1 MTVANCNRGGNGMAI
16 KTLFI
21 APYRGLKELAS
32 VLAKQ
37 QTDLDIVIEEADL
50 GDAIPVVKENENKGI
65 QFIISRGGTAKLI
78 SQFTNI
84 PVVEI
89 KLSGYD
95 ILRTLTLI
103 KDYQMKVHMIGFP
116 NICNDVLSIANLLN
130 IDLSYT
136 IVHHKEEVANAVK
149 EAWMN
154 GAQLILGDT
163 ITVNTAESFGLQGMM
178 ITTGKEA
185 VLEVFDQVRQMNKV
199 MKQLESDYSVYKEL
213 IHSIKDCIVIFQE
226 SGKIVFANQAFIQ
239 KLYKKIK
246 EITQLSIFN
255 LPEEFLPVIHEVLA
269 IKDPYSVINKNMV
282 LDGEGLR
289 VTAGRLDHG
298 KFNYFRIHEKDIDG
312 RKSIEVHKGR
322 IPITSLAQLVTTS
335 PIMKN
340 VLSKAKAA
348 AETKDPLIIWGDQGV
363 GKKFLAS
370 CIHSESEYRKGQFV
384 ELLIQK
390 DSLSVT
396 DEIAF
401 FLSTLQR
408 TTVYV
413 SGFEL
418 ISQERQKEIVEL
430 FTNKQIRVIYSFSFD
445 PSENTSLFHREIIY
459 RVNANSIY
467 MPTLKERNED
477 LGELIRLFVSIFNA
491 QFGKQV
497 VGIKEE
503 ALEYLRNF
511 SWTEN
516 VKQLK
521 SVVKDLVNASV
532 GDYIDSKVIDRLSLD
547 NSMVR
552 KGSEIDLTKS
562 LEEIEREVILKVLKE
577 ENMNQTKAAKR
588 LGINRT
594 TLWRK
599 IN

>member
-1 MTVANCNRGGNGMAI
+1 MAI

-21 APYRGLKELAS
+21 APYRGLKELAT

-37 QTDLDIVIEEADL
+37 QNDLDIVIEEADL

-116 NICNDVLSIANLLN
+116 NICNDVLSVANLLT
-130 IDLSYT
+130 IDISYT
-136 IVHHKEEVANAVK
+136 VVHQKEEVANAVK
-149 EAWMN
+149 EAWKN

-178 ITTGKEA
+178 ITTGKES
-185 VLEVFDQVRQMNKV
+185 VLEVFDQVRQMNRA
-199 MKQLESDYSVYKEL
+199 MKQLESDYSVYKNF
-213 IHSIKDCIVIFQE
+213 IHSMKDCVVIFQE

-239 KLYKKIK
+239 KLYKKNK
-246 EITQLSIFN
+246 EINQLSIFS
-255 LPEEFLPVIHEVLA
+255 LPEDFLPLIDELLA
-269 IKDPYSVINKNMV
+269 IKTPYSMINKNMV

-289 VTAGRLDHG
+289 VTAGRIDHG
-298 KFNYFRIHEKDIDG
+298 KYYYFRIHEKDVEG
-312 RKSIEVHKGR
+312 KKNIEVHKGR
-322 IPITSLAQLVTTS
+322 IPKTSLAQLVTTS

-340 VLSKAKAA
+340 VLTKARTAA
-348 AETKDPLIIWGDQGV
+348 DTKDPLIIWGANGV

-370 CIHSESEYRKGQFV
+370 SIHSESENRNSQFV
-384 ELLIQK
+384 ELVIQT
-390 DSLSVT
+390 DSSTVT
-396 DEIAF
+396 EEIGF
-401 FLSTLQR
+401 VLSTLEK

-413 SGFEL
+413 LGFEL
-418 ISQERQKEIVEL
+418 ISKERQKEMMEL
-430 FTNKQIRVIYSFSFD
+430 ITNKQIRAIFSFSFD
-445 PSENTSLFHREIIY
+445 PGKNTNLFQREIISLL
-459 RVNANSIY
+459 NANSIY

-521 SVVKDLVNASV
+521 SLVKDLVIASE
-532 GDYIDSKVIDRLSLD
+532 GDYIDSQVINNVSLD
-547 NSMVR
+547 DSMVR
-552 KGSEIDLTKS
+552 KGSEIDLTKT
-562 LEEIEREVILKVLKE
+562 LEEIEKEVILKVLKE

>member
-1 MTVANCNRGGNGMAI
+1 MAI

-37 QTDLDIVIEEADL
+37 QPDLDIVIKEADL
-50 GDAIPVVKENENKGI
+50 GDAIPVVKEYEDKGI

-130 IDLSYT
+130 IDISYT
-136 IVHHKEEVANAVK
+136 VVHHKEEVANAVK

-178 ITTGKEA
+178 ITTGKES
-185 VLEVFDQVRQMNKV
+185 VLEVFDQVRQMNRV
-199 MKQLESDYSVYKEL
+199 MKQLETDYSVYKDF
-213 IHSIKDCIVIFQE
+213 IHSMKDCIVIFQE
-226 SGKIVFANQAFIQ
+226 SGKIVFANQSFIQ
-239 KLYKKIK
+239 KLYKKNNLINH
-246 EITQLSIFN
+246 LSIFN
-255 LPEEFLPVIHEVLA
+255 LPEDFLPLIHELLA
-269 IKDPYSVINKNMV
+269 VKAPYSVINKNMV
-282 LDGEGLR
+282 LNNEDLR
-289 VTAGRLDHG
+289 VTAGRVDDG
-298 KFNYFRIHEKDIDG
+298 KYYYIRIHEKDFEG
-312 RKSIEVHKGR
+312 KKSIEVHKGR
-322 IPITSLAQLVTTS
+322 IPKTSLAQLVTTS

-340 VLSKAKAA
+340 VLINAKTAA
-348 AETKDPLIIWGDQGV
+348 DMEDPLVIWGAKGV

-370 CIHSESEYRKGQFV
+370 SIHSESEYRNSQFV
-384 ELLIQK
+384 ELLIQNY
-390 DSLSVT
+390 SSSVT
-396 DEIAF
+396 EEIAF
-401 FLSTLQR
+401 LLSTLER

-413 SGFEL
+413 VGFEL
-418 ISQERQKEIVEL
+418 ISQELQKEIMEL
-430 FTNKQIRVIYSFSFD
+430 FTDKQIRVIYSFSFD
-445 PSENTSLFHREIIY
+445 PGKNTSLFHREI
-459 RVNANSIY
+459 VNQMNANTIY

-503 ALEYLRNF
+503 ALEFLRNF

-516 VKQLK
+516 VKQLRI
-521 SVVKDLVNASV
+521 VVKDLVNASE
-532 GDYIDSKVIDRLSLD
+532 GDYIDSHVIDSLSLD
-547 NSMVR
+547 NSIV
-552 KGSEIDLTKS
+552 KTGTEIDLTKS

>member
-1 MTVANCNRGGNGMAI
+1 MTVANCNRGGNVMAI

-37 QTDLDIVIEEADL
+37 QMDLELVIEEADL
-50 GDAIPVVKENENKGI
+50 GDAIPIVKENDNKGI

-84 PVVEI
+84 PVIEI

-116 NICNDVLSIANLLN
+116 NICKDVLSIANLLN
-130 IDLSYT
+130 IDISYT

-163 ITVNTAESFGLQGMM
+163 VTVNTADSFGLQGML

-185 VLEVFDQVRQMNKV
+185 VLEVFDQVRQMNRV
-199 MKQLESDYSVYKEL
+199 MKQLESDYSVYKDF
-213 IHSIKDCIVIFQE
+213 IHSIKDCIVIFEE
-226 SGKIVFANQAFIQ
+226 SGKIAFANQAFIQ
-239 KLYKKIK
+239 KLYKKNK
-246 EITQLSIFN
+246 EIKQLSIFN
-255 LPEEFLPVIHEVLA
+255 LPEEFLPLIHELLA
-269 IKDPYSVINKNMV
+269 IKDPYSMINKNMV
-282 LDGEGLR
+282 LAGEDLR
-289 VTAGRLDHG
+289 VTAGKLNHG
-298 KFNYFRIHEKDIDG
+298 KFYYFRIHEKDIDG

-322 IPITSLAQLVTTS
+322 IPKTSLAQLVTAS

-348 AETKDPLIIWGDQGV
+348 ADTKDPLIIWGDHGV

-370 CIHSESEYRKGQFV
+370 SIHSESEYRNNQFM
-384 ELLIQK
+384 ELWIQN
-390 DSLSVT
+390 DSSSVT

-401 FLSTLQR
+401 LLSTLQR

-418 ISQERQKEIVEL
+418 ISQERQKEIVEI
-430 FTNKQIRVIYSFSFD
+430 FTNKQIRAIYSFSFD
-445 PSENTSLFHREIIY
+445 PSENTRLLHRKIINQL
-459 RVNANSIY
+459 NANSIY
-467 MPTLKERNED
+467 MPNLKERNED

-521 SVVKDLVNASV
+521 SVVKDLVNASD
-532 GDYIDSKVIDRLSLD
+532 GDYIDSQVIDSLSLD
-547 NSMVR
+547 NSIV
-552 KGSEIDLTKS
+552 KKESEIDLTKS

>member
-1 MTVANCNRGGNGMAI
+1 MAI

-37 QTDLDIVIEEADL
+37 QPDLDIVIEEADL
-50 GDAIPVVKENENKGI
+50 GDAIPVVKEYENKGI

-130 IDLSYT
+130 IDISYT
-136 IVHHKEEVANAVK
+136 IVHQKEEVANAVK

-178 ITTGKEA
+178 ITTGKES
-185 VLEVFDQVRQMNKV
+185 VLEVFDQVRQLNRV
-199 MKQLESDYSVYKEL
+199 MKQLESDYSVYKHF
-213 IHSIKDCIVIFQE
+213 IHSMKDCVVIFQE

-239 KLYKKIK
+239 KLYKKNK
-246 EITQLSIFN
+246 EINQLSIYN
-255 LPEEFLPVIHEVLA
+255 LPDEFLPLIHELLA
-269 IKDPYSVINKNMV
+269 IKDPFSQINKNIV

-289 VTAGRLDHG
+289 VTAGRIDHG
-298 KFNYFRIHEKDIDG
+298 KFYYFRIHEKDLEG

-322 IPITSLAQLVTTS
+322 IPKTSLAQLVTTS
-335 PIMKN
+335 PIIKN

-348 AETKDPLIIWGDQGV
+348 AETKDPLAIWGAQGV

-370 CIHSESEYRKGQFV
+370 SIHSESEYRNDQFV
-384 ELLIQK
+384 ELFIQN
-390 DSLSVT
+390 DSSSVT

-430 FTNKQIRVIYSFSFD
+430 FTNKQMRVIYSFSFD
-445 PSENTSLFHREIIY
+445 PNKKTSLFHKDVIN
-459 RVNANSIY
+459 RVNTNSIY

-516 VKQLK
+516 IKQLK
-521 SVVKDLVNASV
+521 SVVKDLVIASE
-532 GDYIDSKVIDRLSLD
+532 GDYIDSQVINSLSLD
-547 NSMVR
+547 NSMVK

-562 LEEIEREVILKVLKE
+562 LEEIEKEVILKVLKE

>member
-1 MTVANCNRGGNGMAI
+1 MTVANCNRGGNVLAI

-37 QTDLDIVIEEADL
+37 QNDLDIVIEEADL

-116 NICNDVLSIANLLN
+116 NICNDVLSIANLLT
-130 IDLSYT
+130 IDISYT
-136 IVHHKEEVANAVK
+136 VVHHKEEVAHAVK
-149 EAWMN
+149 EAWKN

-178 ITTGKEA
+178 ITTGKES
-185 VLEVFDQVRQMNKV
+185 VLEVFDQVRQMNRA
-199 MKQLESDYSVYKEL
+199 MKQLENDYTVYKEF
-213 IHSIKDCIVIFQE
+213 IHSMKDCVVIFQE
-226 SGKIVFANQAFIQ
+226 SGKIVYTNQAFIQ
-239 KLYKKIK
+239 KLYQKNK
-246 EITQLSIFN
+246 EINQLSIFN
-255 LPEEFLPVIHEVLA
+255 LPKDFLPLIHELVA
-269 IKDPYSVINKNMV
+269 IKDPYLMIHKNIV
-282 LDGEGLR
+282 LDGESLH
-289 VTAGRLDHG
+289 VTAGRADHG
-298 KFNYFRIHEKDIDG
+298 KYYYFRIHENDFEGK
-312 RKSIEVHKGR
+312 KSIEVHKG
-322 IPITSLAQLVTTS
+322 IPKTSLAQLVTTS
-335 PIMKN
+335 AIMKN
-340 VLSKAKAA
+340 VLLKAKTAA
-348 AETKDPLIIWGDQGV
+348 DTKDSLIIWGAKGV

-370 CIHSESEYRKGQFV
+370 SIHFESEYRSSQFV
-384 ELLIQK
+384 ELSIQN
-390 DSLSVT
+390 DSSSVT
-396 DEIAF
+396 EEIAF
-401 FLSTLQR
+401 LLSTLER

-413 SGFEL
+413 AGFEL
-418 ISQERQKEIVEL
+418 ISQERQEEIMEL
-430 FTNKQIRVIYSFSFD
+430 FANRQMRAIYSFSFD
-445 PSENTSLFHREIIY
+445 PSMSTSLFHRKII
-459 RVNANSIY
+459 NIMNGNSIY
-467 MPTLKERNED
+467 MPTLRERNED
-477 LGELIRLFVSIFNA
+477 LGELSRLFVSIFNA

-521 SVVKDLVNASV
+521 NVVKDLVIASN
-532 GDYIDSKVIDRLSLD
+532 GDYIDRQEIEGLSLD
-547 NSMVR
+547 NSMVK
-552 KGSEIDLTKS
+552 KGAEIDLTKT